1 MNQIQREMQIAE
13 IKNKAVK
20 EQKIISERQEY
31 QRQIEE
37 ATNEL

>member
-1 MNQIQREMQIAE
+1 MQIAE